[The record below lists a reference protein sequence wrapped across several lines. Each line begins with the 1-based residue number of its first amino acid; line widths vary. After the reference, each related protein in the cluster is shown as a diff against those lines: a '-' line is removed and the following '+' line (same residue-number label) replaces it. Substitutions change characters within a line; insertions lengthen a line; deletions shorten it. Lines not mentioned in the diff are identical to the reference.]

1 MKKAI
6 TVLAISTLTLTS
18 CSSGWSCKASYV
30 KANKKTKVES
40 IKNA

>member
-1 MKKAI
+1 MKTAI

-30 KANKKTKVES
+30 KTNKKTEVERVQ
-40 IKNA
+40 NA